1 MVAVSRGQSKHLNK
15 SLKIS
20 AAVRSF
26 LGHLEGTGKSSHT
39 VSNYQTDLRVFERF
53 LVLGGKSLQD
63 VSRDDL
69 ERFHDHLKALGLKTN
84 TRRRKL
90 LTVRR
95 LMRYLSQ
102 RKKIDIDVGNRLPT
116 PAKIER
122 VPLTLDLTDLIRR
135 IHTLPSDSPIT
146 LRNQTLL
153 LTLAET
159 GCLVSE
165 VIRLRFEDWDM
176 ERSGSCKVTVGGTKT
191 VRQIAVS
198 GELRDKL
205 RQLQSGAGKSDSAA
219 WCFLGFNR
227 AGPLGSPISARGV
240 ELLVKSLI
248 PALGLET
255 AIHPKHFRHSAV
267 LAWFKAG
274 LTKNQIRE
282 RLGLRTEY
290 AFRVFE
296 PLIKPKT

>member
-1 MVAVSRGQSKHLNK
+1 MVAASRSQSKHLK
-15 SLKIS
+15 LSTAI
-20 AAVRSF
+20 RSF

-39 VSNYQTDLRVFERF
+39 VSNYQTDLRVFQRF
-53 LVLGGKSLQD
+53 LEKYKGSSGKEPTELRAL
-63 VSRDDL
+63 SREDL
-69 ERFHDHLKALGLKTN
+69 ERFHEHLKALGLKTN
-84 TRRRKL
+84 TRRRKI

-95 LMRYLSQ
+95 LMRYLTQ
-102 RKKIDIDVGNRLPT
+102 RKKIDIDVGNRLPA

-135 IHTLPSDSPIT
+135 IHTLPSDSPIS

-165 VIRLRFEDWDM
+165 VTQIRFEDWNFD
-176 ERSGSCKVTVGGTKT
+176 RLVVTVGGTKT
-191 VRQIAVS
+191 IREVTIS
-198 GELRDKL
+198 PDLRDKL
-205 RQLQSGAGKSDSAA
+205 LQLQSGAGDSV

-227 AGPLGSPISARGV
+227 AGPLGAPISPRGV

-255 AIHPKHFRHSAV
+255 PIHPKHFRHSAV

-274 LTKNQIRE
+274 HTRSQIRE

-296 PLIKPKT
+296 PLLKTE